1 MCDLYGIPNCDTMK
15 KARRWLDS
23 NGVAYS
29 FHDYKKEGIDAELLA
44 TWAETVGWEVL
55 LNRRGMTWRKL
66 PDEDKLDLDQARA
79 IELMTANPS
88 MIKRPVLI
96 TEALIEVG
104 FSEQRYSEIFQ

>member
-23 NGVAYS
+23 NGVVYR
-29 FHDYKKEGIDAELLA
+29 FHDYKKEGVDAELLA
-44 TWAETVGWEVL
+44 KWAGHVGWEVL
-55 LNRRGMTWRKL
+55 LNRRGLTWRKL

-88 MIKRPVLI
+88 MIKRPILI
-96 TEALIEVG
+96 TETLIEVG
-104 FSEQRYSEIFQ
+104 FSEQRYSEIF